1 VCRDRAGAYADGA
14 RQGAPLA
21 MQVADRWHLWHNLAQ
36 HVEKLVARHGGCLR
50 EPERGPQPPS
60 RPAVGPD
67 LAVAQRTEDSV
78 LVKRTQQRYAAVQ
91 ALRAEGKG
99 QRSRQVS
106 SDVVA
111 NIAR

>member
-1 VCRDRAGAYADGA
+1 
-14 RQGAPLA
+14 
-21 MQVADRWHLWHNLAQ
+21 MQVADRWYLWHNLAQ
-36 HVEKLVARHGGCLR
+36 HVEKLVARHRGCLR
-50 EPERGPQPPS
+50 EPEPGPPPPS
-60 RPAVGPD
+60 RPAVGSD

-106 SDVVA
+106 SDIVA